1 MNPAIVVIIVLL
13 VAALLIWA
21 CKAKKLDGLFN
32 FGDPYYTST
41 VTPSVSPT
49 TVLVTPPVP
58 AAYPMYDV
66 NYRYPF
72 GVPWDIDVDRRRRLI
87 GVDGGVEAFLKI

>member
-1 MNPAIVVIIVLL
+1 MFCHRNDLNNHFLPKVIKSILKNEPCNCRNNCIVSSSSFN
-13 VAALLIWA
+13 WA

-58 AAYPMYDV
+58 AALSHV
-66 NYRYPF
+66 
-72 GVPWDIDVDRRRRLI
+72 
-87 GVDGGVEAFLKI
+87 

>member
-49 TVLVTPPVP
+49 TVLVHRQFLL
-58 AAYPMYDV
+58 AYPMYDV
-66 NYRYPF
+66 KLPVSVWSSH
-72 GVPWDIDVDRRRRLI
+72 GSIDVDRRRRYNW
-87 GVDGGVEAFLKI
+87 GRWRR

>member
-1 MNPAIVVIIVLL
+1 MVVIIVLL

-21 CKAKKLDGLFN
+21 CKANKTRWNCLI

-49 TVLVTPPVP
+49 TV
-58 AAYPMYDV
+58 
-66 NYRYPF
+66 
-72 GVPWDIDVDRRRRLI
+72 
-87 GVDGGVEAFLKI
+87 

>member
-49 TVLVTPPVP
+49 TV
-58 AAYPMYDV
+58 
-66 NYRYPF
+66 
-72 GVPWDIDVDRRRRLI
+72 
-87 GVDGGVEAFLKI
+87 